1 MERSTTELTI
11 EYINE
16 HPYIKRCLQKG
27 IINYSSLARMI
38 AKDLGIEKKTSN
50 EAILIAARRFQE
62 KLKKELNNEQK
73 IRELLTHSEISIQN
87 KMHVF
92 ILEKNSNLDVLEG
105 LQKKIGQEG
114 GISFVLEGSDNYTII
129 IQEKYAS
136 FVKSELD
143 HKLIRSHQHCALIN
157 FKSPKEIEELT
168 GVLAYL
174 TSLFA
179 ENGVNIIEFLSCWRD
194 TLFIVDA
201 KDVQKALTFLNF

>member
-1 MERSTTELTI
+1 MERSTTEMTI

-27 IINYSSLARMI
+27 MINYSSLARII
-38 AKDLGIEKKTSN
+38 AKDLDIEKKTSN

-62 KLKKELNNEQK
+62 KLKKELGNEQK
-73 IRELLTHSEISIQN
+73 IKVLLSNSEISVQN
-87 KMHVF
+87 KMAVF

-105 LQKKIGQEG
+105 LQKKISQEG

-129 IQEKYAS
+129 IQERYAS
-136 FVKSELD
+136 LIRIKLD
-143 HKLIRSHQHCALIN
+143 HKLIKSHQHCALIN
-157 FKSPKEIEELT
+157 FKSPKEIEEIT

-174 TSLFA
+174 TPLFA

-194 TLFIVDA
+194 TLFIIDA
-201 KDVQKALTFLNF
+201 KDVQKVLNFLNF

>member
-1 MERSTTELTI
+1 MNPSTTELTI
-11 EYINE
+11 TYINE
-16 HPYIKRCLQKG
+16 HPHVKRCLQKG

-73 IRELLTHSEISIQN
+73 IRTLFAHSEMSIQN
-87 KMHVF
+87 KMGVF
-92 ILEKNSNLDVLEG
+92 ILEKNSNLDVLDG
-105 LQKKIGQEG
+105 LQKKISQEG

-129 IQEKYAS
+129 IQEKYNS
-136 FVKSELD
+136 LIKTKLD
-143 HKLIRSHQHCALIN
+143 HKIIKFHRQCALIN
-157 FKSPKEIEELT
+157 FKSPKEIEEIT

-194 TLFIVDA
+194 TLFIVDS